1 MYQCAAEARAARAL
15 ASSLLVFVG
24 SSGGL
29 CSLLRIPHTLPKM
42 EAPLQQPHT
51 LASHVAALAPERS
64 NENR

>member
-15 ASSLLVFVG
+15 ASSLLFAGICVPWAVCWFQKWRHP
-24 SSGGL
+24 SSN
-29 CSLLRIPHTLPKM
+29 R
-42 EAPLQQPHT
+42 